1 MLWLNQT
8 FKQLQNVVRVFSLF
22 LAAIGRSR
30 SCVVVKH
37 THTHRQIERLKRWK
51 QYHISRW
58 LCIFTRFPLSFK
70 TDFTILL
77 EVLCLWIR
85 FFFWC
90 LFFVI
95 HVSFLKPLVTS
106 KCYNHWFVFQ
116 GDWTFSALS
125 FGTLPEQLG
134 SPTLQGLLNHFLK
147 ITLLTCFLFD

>member
-1 MLWLNQT
+1 MLWLNQA

-22 LAAIGRSR
+22 LAAIDH
-30 SCVVVKH
+30 VLLWN
-37 THTHRQIERLKRWK
+37 THRQIERLKRWK

-77 EVLCLWIR
+77 KVLCLWIR

-95 HVSFLKPLVTS
+95 HVSFLKPLVAS
-106 KCYNHWFVFQ
+106 KCYNYWFVFQ
-116 GDWTFSALS
+116 GDWTFSALR